1 MRREGNDE
9 RGTSRGSPKQAEPM
23 TLHVSQAH
31 LLKRQPDTPLGRRD
45 ALLVRLFL
53 DQGFRCGEVHTL
65 HVTRTDPEAGTA
77 PAPGEKG
84 SVPPDLTAATLC
96 PPR

>member
-1 MRREGNDE
+1 MRRGGNDE
-9 RGTSRGSPKQAEPM
+9 GGTSGVSRKQGEPM

-45 ALLVRLFL
+45 ALLVCLFL

-65 HVTRTDPEAGTA
+65 HVKRIDLEAGMVA
-77 PAPGEKG
+77 VPGEKG
-84 SVPPDLTAATLC
+84 NSTHHLTHGM
-96 PPR
+96 RNEI